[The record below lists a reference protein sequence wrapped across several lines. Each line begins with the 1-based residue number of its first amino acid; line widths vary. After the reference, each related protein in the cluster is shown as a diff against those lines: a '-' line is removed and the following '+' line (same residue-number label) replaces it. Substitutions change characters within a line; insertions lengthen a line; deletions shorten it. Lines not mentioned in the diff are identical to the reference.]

1 MRGQTRATDWHH
13 LPLAELARRLEIGA
27 AEARAEGA
35 AGDALAGRRPH
46 AKSARERT
54 EGALESPPE
63 SALERGLSETD
74 ADARRARYGE
84 NRITPKAGKGPLLRF
99 LLQFAQPLVLV
110 LLLAGAITALLG
122 EWVDAGVIL
131 GVTLINA
138 TFGFIQEGRAERAL
152 GALAR
157 SLTSEIT
164 VLRGGAR
171 RRLPSTALVPGD
183 VVLLAAGDKV
193 PADLRLLRARELRAV
208 EAALTGESAAVA
220 KQVAELAPDTPLAER
235 TNLAYA
241 GTVVVGG
248 AGCGIVVATGDATE
262 SGHISRLI
270 AEAPDLTTPLTRQ
283 MAVFSN
289 WLLLVIGGIALF
301 TFAVGLWRGE
311 PAFDM
316 FMAAVA
322 LAVGAIP
329 EGLPA
334 ALTITLAIGVSRM
347 AKRRAIIRKL
357 PAVETLGSTTVIC
370 SDKTGTLTENQMTVR
385 AICAGGARY
394 AVSGS
399 GYAPVG
405 EIVDAG
411 ASAEFGEPGES
422 GVSRESA
429 NPAPSASPGAPAQI
443 ASALRECLLAGALCN
458 DAGLRRAG
466 RLWEIAGDPTEG
478 ALLVAARK
486 GGLDETALQKRY
498 PRRDEIPFDAAR
510 QYMATLHEIEG
521 VRVAYVKGALE
532 QVLARATTRL
542 DAAGIAQPLDAA
554 AIAGI
559 EAAAG
564 ALAAQGLRV
573 LALARR
579 LGVPAGALEDA
590 LAAALDGSA
599 GEAGG
604 GLEFIGLVGM
614 IDPPRPKAVAAVR
627 TCHAAGIAV
636 KMITGDHAVTAL
648 SIARQLGIAGPGD
661 AVLNGR
667 ELATLDD
674 DALRG
679 VARAVKVFARVEPEQ
694 KLRLVRALQ
703 ADGEVVAMTGDG
715 VNDAPALKQADIGI
729 AMGLAGTEV
738 AKEAA
743 DMVLT
748 DDDFA
753 AIEAAV
759 EEGRGVY
766 DNLVKF
772 VTWTLPTNFGEGL
785 LILAAIVA
793 GTTLP
798 ITPLQI
804 LWINMTTAVC
814 LGLMLAFEPIE
825 RDVMRRAPRPPG
837 GTILDGALLWRIA
850 LVGLLLLGGAYGLFL
865 RELALGSSLPEAR
878 TVAVNVFVVVEAF
891 YLFNCRSLTQPA
903 WALGLF
909 SNRALWGGLAAM
921 AALQLW
927 LTYAPLMNRLF
938 ATAPIGARPWLEI
951 FAVGLLALLAVGLEK
966 HLRYR
971 RRGTPE
977 RHAASLHS

>member
-1 MRGQTRATDWHH
+1 M
-13 LPLAELARRLEIGA
+13 
-27 AEARAEGA
+27 
-35 AGDALAGRRPH
+35 
-46 AKSARERT
+46 
-54 EGALESPPE
+54 E
-63 SALERGLSETD
+63 SALESGLSDAE
-74 ADARRARYGE
+74 ADARRARYGA

-110 LLLAGAITALLG
+110 LLLAGTVTALLG

-138 TFGFIQEGRAERAL
+138 AFGFVQEGRAERAL

-157 SLTSEIT
+157 SLTSEVT

-193 PADLRLLRARELRAV
+193 PADLRLLRARELRTV
-208 EAALTGESAAVA
+208 EAALTGESTPVA
-220 KQVAELAPDTPLAER
+220 KRAATLPPDTPLAER
-235 TNLAYA
+235 VNLAYA

-262 SGHISRLI
+262 TGHISRLI
-270 AEAPDLTTPLTRQ
+270 AAAPDLATPLTRQ
-283 MAVFSN
+283 MAAFSN

-301 TFAVGLWRGE
+301 AFAVGLWRGE

-347 AKRRAIIRKL
+347 ARRRAIIRKL

-385 AICAGGARY
+385 AICAGGACH
-394 AVSGS
+394 AVSGG

-405 EIVDAG
+405 EIAAGVAPG
-411 ASAEFGEPGES
+411 ASCESDGSDASDEP
-422 GVSRESA
+422 RTL
-429 NPAPSASPGAPAQI
+429 APPVAGAPA
-443 ASALRECLLAGALCN
+443 APAAVVGALRECLLAGALCN

-466 RLWEIAGDPTEG
+466 RHWEIAGDPTEG

-498 PRRDEIPFDAAR
+498 PRRDEIPFASAR
-510 QYMATLHEIEG
+510 QYMATLHEIDG

-532 QVLARATTRL
+532 QVLARSTARL
-542 DAAGIAQPLDAA
+542 DAAGAAQPLDAA
-554 AIAGI
+554 AVAGI
-559 EAAAG
+559 EAEAE

-579 LGVPAGALEDA
+579 VGVPAGALENA
-590 LAAALDGSA
+590 LAAAPGA
-599 GEAGG
+599 AGG
-604 GLEFIGLVGM
+604 GLEFVGLVGM

-627 TCHAAGIAV
+627 ACHAAGIEV
-636 KMITGDHAVTAL
+636 KMITGDHAATAL
-648 SIARQLGIAGPGD
+648 AIARQIGIAGPGD
-661 AVLNGR
+661 AALGGR
-667 ELATLDD
+667 ELAALDD

-679 VARAVKVFARVEPEQ
+679 AARAVKVFARVEPEQ

-703 ADGEVVAMTGDG
+703 ADGAVVAMTGDG

-738 AKEAA
+738 AREAA

-793 GTTLP
+793 GATLP

-837 GTILDGALLWRIA
+837 TAILDSALLWRIA

-891 YLFNCRSLTQPA
+891 YLFNCRSLTRPA
-903 WALGLF
+903 WTLGLF
-909 SNRALWGGLAAM
+909 SNRMLWGGLAAM
-921 AALQLW
+921 AALQLL
-927 LTYAPLMNRLF
+927 LTYVPLLNRLF

-951 FAVGLLALLAVGLEK
+951 FAVGLLALLVVGAEK
-966 HLRYR
+966 HIRFR
-971 RRGTPE
+971 RRQ
-977 RHAASLHS
+977 RRAASGAGAPRHK